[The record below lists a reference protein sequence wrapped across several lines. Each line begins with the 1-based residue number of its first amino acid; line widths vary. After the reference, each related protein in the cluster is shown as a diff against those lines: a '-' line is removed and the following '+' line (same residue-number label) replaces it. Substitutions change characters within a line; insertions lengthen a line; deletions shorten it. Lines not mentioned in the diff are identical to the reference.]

1 MERRL
6 YFLAP
11 DTPAAALV
19 VDELNKASIPA
30 ERIHAIGRDE
40 NSLGALPPA
49 TVQQKRDVLHTIQ
62 RIFWNGNLAVFGLAL
77 LALLIALYTG
87 HPGLAALCLAIMIG
101 TFALGLLN
109 TRLPDVQLQEFRS
122 ALRHGEILVFADV
135 PKERVQEVE
144 DLVHRRHP
152 EVTVGG
158 VGWTI
163 GALGV

>member
-11 DTPAAALV
+11 DVPAAALV
-19 VDELNKASIPA
+19 VDELNKAGIPA
-30 ERIHAIGRDE
+30 EHIHAIGRDE
-40 NSLGALPPA
+40 NSLGALPLA
-49 TVQQKRDVLHTIQ
+49 TVQQKRDALHTVQ

-87 HPGLAALCLAIMIG
+87 HPVFATLCLALMIG
-101 TFALGLLN
+101 TFVLGLLN
-109 TRLPDVQLQEFRS
+109 TRLPDVHLREFRE

-135 PKERVQEVE
+135 SKERVQAVE

-163 GALGV
+163 GALDV

>member
-11 DTPAAALV
+11 DAPAAKQV
-19 VDELNKASIPA
+19 VDELRAAGISS
-30 ERIHAIGRDE
+30 EHIHAIGRDE
-40 NSLGALPPA
+40 KSLGVLPPA
-49 TVQQKRDVLHTIQ
+49 TDQQRRDTLHTIQ
-62 RIFWNGNLAVFGLAL
+62 RIFWNGNLAVFGIAL
-77 LALLIALYTG
+77 LGLLIALYTG
-87 HPGLAALCLAIMIG
+87 RPVLATLCLAIMIG
-101 TFALGLLN
+101 TFVLGLLN
-109 TRLPDVQLQEFRS
+109 TRLPDVHLQEFRE
-122 ALRHGEILVFADV
+122 ALRHGEILIFVDV
-135 PKERVQEVE
+135 PKERVQEIE

>member
-11 DTPAAALV
+11 DAPAAALV
-19 VDELNKASIPA
+19 VDELGKAGIPA
-30 ERIHAIGRDE
+30 ELIHAIGRDE
-40 NSLGALPPA
+40 DSRGALPPA
-49 TVQQKRDVLHTIQ
+49 TDQQKRDALHTIQ

-77 LALLIALYTG
+77 LGLLIALYTG
-87 HPGLAALCLAIMIG
+87 HSVLATLCLAIMIG
-101 TFALGLLN
+101 TFILGLLN
-109 TRLPDVQLQEFRS
+109 TRLPDVHLREFRE
-122 ALRHGEILVFADV
+122 ALQHGEILVFADV